1 MYFSLLSFTRFLT
14 LGFLP
19 QIILSQSITNATDDP
34 TNALS
39 ESPQFDVVPP
49 YLTGDTDA
57 IVAITQAIS
66 LYGLALDTK
75 NFTALSG
82 AFTSNV
88 NASVTTSP
96 ITSLAQYESFLA
108 SDLAPYKT
116 QHISFN
122 VFAYDIINGTAKSIS
137 YQQAIYF
144 GSGNLTGQVVT
155 YYERFFDNWVKDL
168 TDGSWKIVRR
178 VLTIFVSDV
187 RLAIFPQ
194 RQHLV
199 YYQALCV
206 FKAQPFSDPRY
217 ISGCFWMKAKSS
229 CRQ

>member
-1 MYFSLLSFTRFLT
+1 MYFSLLSFARFLA
-14 LGFLP
+14 LGLLP
-19 QIILSQSITNATDDP
+19 RIILSQGITNATDDP

-57 IVAITQAIS
+57 IVAITQGLS

-75 NFTALSG
+75 NYSALSG

-88 NASVTTSP
+88 NASVAPFP
-96 ITSLAQYESFLA
+96 ITSLAQYESFLT

-116 QHISFN
+116 QHVSDN
-122 VFAYDIINGTAKSIS
+122 VFAYDFINGTAKSIS

-155 YYERFFDNWVKDL
+155 YYERFFDNWVKEL
-168 TDGSWKIVRR
+168 SDGSWKIARR
-178 VLTIFVSDV
+178 ILTIFAVSGNLDV
-187 RLAIFPQ
+187 LGPDSVAALKKAGLAP
-194 RQHLV
+194 
-199 YYQALCV
+199 
-206 FKAQPFSDPRY
+206 P
-217 ISGCFWMKAKSS
+217 
-229 CRQ
+229 